1 MMTNHGNRL
10 TQGQFS
16 FLPDLTD
23 EQITSQIKY
32 ALSNKWA
39 VNVEYTD
46 DPHPRNTY
54 WEMFGMPMFDLK
66 DPAGILMEVN
76 ECRKTFPSHYVRITA
91 FDSARGWET
100 PRMSFI
106 VNRPAK
112 EPGFRLIRTEREGRS
127 INYTI
132 ESYAADKPE
141 GERYS

>member
-1 MMTNHGNRL
+1 MRI

-32 ALSNKWA
+32 ALQNNWA

-54 WEMFGMPMFDLK
+54 WEMWGIPMFDLR
-66 DPAGILMEVN
+66 DPAGIMMEVN
-76 ECRKTFPSHYVRITA
+76 ECRKTYPNSYVRVTA
-91 FDSARGWET
+91 FDSTQGWET

-106 VNRPAK
+106 VNRPK
-112 EPGFRLIRTEREGRS
+112 EEPGFKVVRQEVDGRHIR
-127 INYTI
+127 YTI
-132 ESYAADKPE
+132 HSYATDKPE
-141 GERYS
+141 GQRY

>member
-1 MMTNHGNRL
+1 MMTNHGNRI

-23 EQITSQIKY
+23 EQITAQIEY
-32 ALSNKWA
+32 ALKNNWA
-39 VNVEYTD
+39 VSVEYTD

-76 ECRKTFPSHYVRITA
+76 ACRKTFPNHYIRVTA
-91 FDSARGWET
+91 FSSERGWET

-106 VNRPAK
+106 VNRPK
-112 EPGFRLIRTEREGRS
+112 NEPGFGLIRQEVEGRR
-127 INYTI
+127 IHYTVH
-132 ESYAADKPE
+132 SYATDKPE
-141 GERYS
+141 GERY

>member
-23 EQITSQIKY
+23 EQIAKQIKY
-32 ALSNKWA
+32 ALDHGWA
-39 VNVEYTD
+39 VSVEYTD

-76 ECRKTFPSHYVRITA
+76 NCRKTFPNHYIRVTA
-91 FDSARGWET
+91 FNSTRGTES
-100 PRMSFI
+100 PVMSYI

-112 EPGFRLIRTEREGRS
+112 EPGFGLVRQETEGRR
-127 INYTI
+127 IHYTVH
-132 ESYAADKPE
+132 SYATDKPE
-141 GERYS
+141 MDRY